1 MTFQRIDLLPRYDL
15 SERNRVRSRW
25 ESEEGRSLQERIV
38 DKIRKGAGED
48 FLQWDF
54 ESGRLGFIED
64 QWDLA
69 GIHLFNENITFPTG
83 DNFEN
88 IDFSYSQFW
97 HSTFIDATFPQ
108 THFSFARLYNIEF
121 RSCLFAFAHFY
132 GCTFENCRF
141 INCDFAEVNGF
152 SNCELLNT
160 QDCFFN
166 KDKFV
171 DCKFD
176 ERVEFE
182 FKRRPQIKGLLAQTN
197 SAFKCRFEK
206 EGITGIYR
214 GITDGYSVGQVYA
227 MAREYTFRQQRTYTR
242 FNRKGL
248 GGKIKA
254 YTWELTAGYGLRPAR
269 VLICLVSLFAA
280 ASGWFA
286 YRLENIQDGLI
297 LSAGAFLT
305 FGARTELLQTL
316 PWIDRILYIFCA
328 FCGVAL
334 TALFVTVLA
343 NVLLRDN

>member
-64 QWDLA
+64 
-69 GIHLFNENITFPTG
+69 
-83 DNFEN
+83 
-88 IDFSYSQFW
+88 
-97 HSTFIDATFPQ
+97 STFIDATFPQ

-141 INCDFAEVNGF
+141 INCDFAEENGF

-171 DCKFD
+171 D
-176 ERVEFE
+176 
-182 FKRRPQIKGLLAQTN
+182 
-197 SAFKCRFEK
+197 
-206 EGITGIYR
+206 
-214 GITDGYSVGQVYA
+214 
-227 MAREYTFRQQRTYTR
+227 
-242 FNRKGL
+242 
-248 GGKIKA
+248 
-254 YTWELTAGYGLRPAR
+254 
-269 VLICLVSLFAA
+269 
-280 ASGWFA
+280 
-286 YRLENIQDGLI
+286 
-297 LSAGAFLT
+297 
-305 FGARTELLQTL
+305 
-316 PWIDRILYIFCA
+316 
-328 FCGVAL
+328 
-334 TALFVTVLA
+334 
-343 NVLLRDN
+343 